1 MKAIILTSVL
11 GIIAMISE
19 IIGIKKFI
27 LPILIVGLLGIIGWN
42 VCSEWDHN
50 QVYYGMMLADNFYVA
65 FSTLLLSITLIWL
78 VLSSD
83 SYLADEYN
91 RGDHYALILFSSV
104 GGLLLVSFNNL
115 ATLFM
120 GVEILSIPLYILAGS
135 DKKDKYSIEASI
147 KYFILGS
154 FATGI
159 MLLGIALLYGATGSF
174 DLATIAQYSTKGDLD
189 MLYYGGT
196 LLLTISF
203 AFKVSAVPFHF
214 WTPDV
219 YTGAP
224 TFITAFMSTFVKVA
238 AFAGFYHFIQQ
249 AYVNIPLQMEN
260 TIILLSGATIIVG
273 NLAAVMQTDVK
284 RLLAF
289 SGVAQAGYMLLL
301 LPIQNELGTSSLLVY
316 LIAYGIANLPA
327 FYVLYKVYKTTGST
341 QVDAFAG
348 LGKKQPILAGL
359 LALSMIS
366 LAGLPPAAGFFGKF
380 YLFTLAIDNGYLWSV
395 IIAIIGSLISI
406 YYYFKVIISMFGNSE
421 SATTEKISVSILP
434 SIGLVLLAIG
444 ILLVGLY
451 PDLFVSIGRL
461 L

>member
-42 VCSEWDHN
+42 MCSEWDHN

-65 FSTLLLSITLIWL
+65 FSTLLLSITLFWL

-83 SYLADEYN
+83 SYLTDEYN

-174 DLATIAQYSTKGDLD
+174 DLTTIAKYSTKGNMD

-273 NLAAVMQTDVK
+273 NLAAVIQTDVK

-301 LPIQNELGTSSLLVY
+301 LPIQNKLGTSSLLVY

-327 FYVLYKVYKTTGST
+327 FYLLYKVYKTTGST

-348 LGKKQPILAGL
+348 LGKKQPVLASL

-395 IIAIIGSLISI
+395 IIAVIGSLISI
-406 YYYFKVIISMFGNSE
+406 YYYFKVIISLFGNSE
-421 SATTEKISVSILP
+421 SATTEKISVPILA
-434 SIGLVLLAIG
+434 SIGLVFLAIG
-444 ILLVGLY
+444 LLFIGLFPDLLVSL
-451 PDLFVSIGRL
+451 GRL